1 MDLNGLVGYIGGYVG
16 LILGYSL
23 LQIPQL
29 ILLIS
34 RHLKK
39 HAKKQ
44 SSDEYNDTTQVNIE
58 EAGRENTNF
67 GSTTIT
73 TPKTT
78 SALTYI
84 TEL

>member
-23 LQIPQL
+23 LQTPQL
-29 ILLIS
+29 ILVIS
-34 RHLKK
+34 RQLKK
-39 HAKKQ
+39 HAEKQ
-44 SSDEYNDTTQVNIE
+44 SSDEYHDTTQVNIE
-58 EAGRENTNF
+58 EAGPENTNF

-78 SALTYI
+78 SDLTYI